1 MRYCALW
8 HSDNMKP
15 GPEVFKAW
23 FIRSVIVL
31 AGPGEMQLLL
41 SRKDSEGILDDEKQ
55 HTLMRD
61 GYVCED

>member
-1 MRYCALW
+1 
-8 HSDNMKP
+8 MKP